1 LIAGN
6 ASKDKAAE
14 VLPMLNHVMSFPT
27 SIFIDRRGL
36 VRKIHTG
43 FYGPGTGSYYDRF
56 VEKNQTFIEKLLSE

>member
-1 LIAGN
+1 
-6 ASKDKAAE
+6 
-14 VLPMLNHVMSFPT
+14 MLNHVMSFPT